1 MYTTMV
7 GFNGA
12 YRLDYETMI
21 LSPDPNYFPD
31 LLAKQ
36 AELAKTGESKLTQQ
50 EIEDISE
57 KYDTKQMSNRDL
69 VNYLA
74 DKGVIDRPKT
84 LDYDAGERVV
94 YTGPQAW
101 FEPVKSMSSQS
112 IGTPGVNRFVS
123 SYMEEMHKILL
134 AELAAAELLQS
145 TDRIV

>member
-101 FEPVKSMSSQS
+101 LEPEKPKYGQIV
-112 IGTPGVNRFVS
+112 TPGVNHLLS
-123 SYMEEMHKILL
+123 SIMEEMHKKLL
-134 AELAAAELLQS
+134 AEQAAAEALRS
-145 TDRIV
+145 TGHIV